1 MMKAVQLIEV
11 TKKFGDKVV
20 LDRVNLEIGQ
30 GEFVA
35 ITGKSG
41 KGKTTLL
48 NVIGMFESADS
59 GKVMLFGEEFF
70 KKKMQKLLRDN
81 VSYLF
86 QNFALID
93 NETVGENLA
102 VALAYAKKSKAQKQ
116 ALMLE
121 ALEQV
126 GLGGMGLS
134 QKIYRLSGGEQQL
147 VALAR
152 VLLKPSQLILADEPT
167 GSLDTENR
175 DAILKIL
182 DGLNRQGRTIVVV
195 THDEAVANFC
205 HRVIEL

>member
-1 MMKAVQLIEV
+1 MKAVQLIEV

-134 QKIYRLSGGEQQL
+134 QKIYRLSGGEQQR